1 MTIERKV
8 GMGIA
13 GQPSG
18 GPTDVADVFSTQLYT
33 GNATTRS
40 ITNGLDLAGEGG
52 MIWTKQRSSTGRP
65 AIIDTERGN
74 TKYLKT
80 DVNGS
85 QDTSTDSI
93 TAFNSNGYNLGA
105 DTGSGAKFNTNN
117 VTHVSWTFRKKKKFF
132 DIQTYNGTGSAGLS
146 VAHDLGVIPAFMM
159 VKAYDGSGV
168 SGSGNW
174 YVWTNQINFGN
185 NYAYLNLNNAW
196 EGTGAQN
203 IFGNG
208 SSFVHPTDTHFTIG
222 GYSDINYASG
232 GDYRKYV
239 VYLFAS
245 NDSEDLEDQMIKSSS
260 YTGNGS
266 TTGPILNLGWEPQ
279 FILIKRADST
289 GDWNI
294 FDYQRNISF
303 GTNDQYLL
311 ANSSEAENTS
321 NFIDLTPTGFQI
333 KSNSS
338 EVNAQHNQYVFI
350 AIRAPMM
357 IQPSAATECFYP
369 ALFTGS
375 NSTDAV
381 IPTGFSADLMMGGGT
396 SSGAMEVYH
405 RSHQEDVEVYKLRLS
420 TNAAQVYSGNGNIGA
435 GLFGNSTVTLRAGYN
450 LNYAGGDFLQ
460 YIFKRARGFFDV
472 VNFIGTGAARTIP
485 HSLGVVPD
493 FMVVKDRDQT
503 AGWQTYNRFSG
514 NTKYHYLNQ
523 GQGPVTNSSV
533 WNNTTPTD
541 SVFSVGTGAEVN
553 QSGSNFVA
561 WLFGSVDGVSK
572 FGSYT
577 GTGAQN
583 NIDCGFSAGARF
595 VMIKRI
601 DGSSDWVLFDT
612 NRGIVTGNDSRLV
625 FNRVEGAN
633 SATDH
638 IDPYSSGFSMS
649 SDGELN
655 GTSKTY
661 MYWAIA

>member
-18 GPTDVADVFSTQLYT
+18 GPTDVADVFSTHLYT
-33 GNATTRS
+33 GTASALT
-40 ITNGLDLAGEGG
+40 ITNGIDLAGEGG
-52 MIWTKQRSSTGRP
+52 LVWLKGRG
-65 AIIDTERGN
+65 AADEHALIDTERGDN
-74 TKYLKT
+74 KALSSSSSATEASETGFGSFLS
-80 DVNGS
+80 DGFSFVNGG
-85 QDTSTDSI
+85 
-93 TAFNSNGYNLGA
+93 AWYNIQQ
-105 DTGSGAKFNTNN
+105 NN
-117 VTHVSWTFRKKKKFF
+117 RTYASWTFRKKEKFF

-146 VAHDLGVIPAFMM
+146 VAHDLGVIPAFMI
-159 VKAYDGSGV
+159 VKAYDGSGL
-168 SGSGNW
+168 SGTGNW

-185 NYAYLNLNNAW
+185 NYAHLNLNGAW
-196 EGTGAQN
+196 ESDAKN

-232 GDYRKYV
+232 SNYKKYIA
-239 VYLFAS
+239 YLFAS

-266 TTGPILNLGWEPQ
+266 ATGPIINLGWEPQ

-311 ANSSEAENTS
+311 ANSNELENTYP
-321 NFIDLTPTGFQI
+321 FINLTPTGFQI
-333 KSNSS
+333 KSSSS
-338 EVNAQHNQYVFI
+338 EVNATSNQYVFL

-357 IQPSAATECFYP
+357 IKPSAATECFYP

-375 NSTDAV
+375 NSTTQV
-381 IPTGFSADLMMGGGT
+381 LPTGFSADLMMGGGT

-420 TNAAQVYSGNGNIGA
+420 NNNAQTYSGDGNIGA

-450 LNYAGGDFLQ
+450 LNYNGGDFLQ
-460 YIFKRARGFFDV
+460 YIFKRARGFFDI
-472 VNFIGTGAARTIP
+472 VNYTGTSVARTIP

-493 FMVVKDRDQT
+493 FMVVKCRDAT
-503 AGWQTYNRFSG
+503 GGWQTYNRFSG
-514 NTKYHYLNQ
+514 NTKYQYLNQ
-523 GQGPVTNSSV
+523 NYGSQSSSAV

-541 SVFSVGTGAEVN
+541 AVFSVGNGGEVN
-553 QSGSNFVA
+553 GGGSTYVA
-561 WLFGSVDGVSK
+561 WLFGSVDGVSN

-601 DGSSDWVLFDT
+601 DGNSDWKLFDT
-612 NRGIVTGNDSRLV
+612 NRGIVTGNDSALK
-625 FNRVEGAN
+625 FNAVEAAN
-633 SATDH
+633 TATDH
-638 IDPYSSGFSMS
+638 IDPYASGFSMS